1 MKYDVLTL
9 QFFQEALEEVEER
22 RFDKQLGICN
32 ALYHACFM
40 QRIRDFGY
48 NYDLVKWMQE
58 KYMPHKTIG
67 EFWWPVDEFGWPE
80 QEVKSYDILIQS
92 REDRIAFLQ
101 RIIEDLM
108 CGE

>member
-1 MKYDVLTL
+1 MKYDILTL
-9 QFFQEALEEVEER
+9 QFFQEALEKVEKS
-22 RFDKQLGICN
+22 RFDKQVCICD
-32 ALYHACFM
+32 ALYDVCFM
-40 QRIRDFGY
+40 LRIRGFRYD
-48 NYDLVKWMQE
+48 YDLIEWMQ
-58 KYMPHKTIG
+58 KNYMPRKTIG
-67 EFWWPVDEFGWPE
+67 EFWWPVNEFWWPE